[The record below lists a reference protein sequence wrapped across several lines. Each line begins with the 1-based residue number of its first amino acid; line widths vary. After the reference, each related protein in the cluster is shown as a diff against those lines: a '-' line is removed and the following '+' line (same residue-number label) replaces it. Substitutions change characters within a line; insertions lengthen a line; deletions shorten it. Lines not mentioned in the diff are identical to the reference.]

1 MKKIVILA
9 SGNGSNAESNNEQ
22 FLNLKKKLKF
32 LT

>member
-9 SGNGSNAESNNEQ
+9 SGNGSNAESIIRYFKPQ
-22 FLNLKKKLKF
+22 KKLKF